1 MISHPLAQVFY
12 IIFVFKHL
20 SPQGVRQLCLT
31 FIRERYDLVMPHISV
46 CLHFFPFSSPNRGV
60 IHIFSHKFV
69 SDYAQP
75 ILPWRCYTVF
85 CCCLVS
91 NGADIK
97 INDLSTWDSLL
108 TSQMLF
114 ILHQILVSLETSI
127 VFILIIRQSV
137 GIHN

>member
-1 MISHPLAQVFY
+1 MIFFVLQCKIRKSHIAKNRNWSVS
-12 IIFVFKHL
+12 K
-20 SPQGVRQLCLT
+20 VRKLCLT
-31 FIRERYDLVMPHISV
+31 FIRVRYNLVMPHISV
-46 CLHFFPFSSPNRGV
+46 CLHFFSFSSPNRGV

-69 SDYAQP
+69 ADYAQP
-75 ILPWRCYTVF
+75 ILPWHCYTVF

-91 NGADIK
+91 NEADIK

-127 VFILIIRQSV
+127 VFILIIR
-137 GIHN
+137 